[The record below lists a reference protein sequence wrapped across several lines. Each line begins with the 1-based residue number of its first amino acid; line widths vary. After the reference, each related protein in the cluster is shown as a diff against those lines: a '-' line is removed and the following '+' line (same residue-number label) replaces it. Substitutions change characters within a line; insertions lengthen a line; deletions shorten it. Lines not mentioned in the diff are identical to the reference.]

1 MMLIL
6 YQFIVSEIFKKDSEI
21 KMTLILL
28 GVRGWLLNMSKI
40 GAGKSWHLFWGW
52 VCWIW
57 SWYYHKFG
65 GSWHLWWQPGTR
77 CQKNKCSIRTTIPQ
91 GFILPQNY
99 TSWRLKRPNV
109 HRTHRTTWQSCS
121 LRGTIF
127 CDSGIRSI
135 SSQPFSFFLN
145 CTHPHDPLSSSK
157 TVMGV
162 FVEAASLEEFPY
174 ILT

>member
-1 MMLIL
+1 MLIL

-65 GSWHLWWQPGTR
+65 GSWHLWWQRWQPGTR
-77 CQKNKCSIRTTIPQ
+77 CQKNAWEQQLKSKALKTQDTKVHQAQFHGTHSSQLKNILTSAENRRHQDCCGHICQIESTVATAVSDATGRH
-91 GFILPQNY
+91 LPQMPN
-99 TSWRLKRPNV
+99 SPQKRPVKIDVRCKSN
-109 HRTHRTTWQSCS
+109 
-121 LRGTIF
+121 
-127 CDSGIRSI
+127 
-135 SSQPFSFFLN
+135 SS
-145 CTHPHDPLSSSK
+145 
-157 TVMGV
+157 
-162 FVEAASLEEFPY
+162 
-174 ILT
+174 